1 MYDHH
6 NDGKLLGDPRRQKAT
21 EEKKNVMGD
30 NTDEAVRPL
39 ILNLADIFWYL
50 AKRTYCLQMK
60 GFPSYFSDIF
70 CLHRRCFGN
79 KYLQKIVSSPER
91 SQETRCRELSVLVQ
105 PGCDGVGRITTCMNE
120 D

>member
-1 MYDHH
+1 
-6 NDGKLLGDPRRQKAT
+6 
-21 EEKKNVMGD
+21 MGD